1 MNQDKVALKN
11 FTENEMKEFMKTIGE
26 KAFRGTQIFS
36 WIYKGAKTFDDMN
49 NIPKDLRNKLEEVSY
64 IGNLKMELK
73 LESKKDGTK
82 KYLFELKDGNIIET
96 VMMDYE
102 SRVTVCVS
110 NQVGCRMGCKFCAST
125 IDGLVRNLEPWEILD
140 QVMRI
145 QEDTGKRVSNIVLMG
160 SGEPLDNFDNTKKF
174 LELVNEKNGLN
185 IGYRHITL
193 STCGIAPK
201 MRELAE
207 LGLPI
212 NLALSL
218 HSPYDES
225 RKEIMPIAN
234 AYSIKD
240 IVDACKYYIQKTNRR
255 VTFEYS
261 LIKGVND
268 SEKDALALV
277 KLLQGML
284 CHVNIIPINK
294 VEERDYEKPD
304 KTFIYRF
311 RDVLEKNNIPAT
323 VRISMGSDI
332 SGACGQLRR
341 KHK

>member
-1 MNQDKVALKN
+1 MSQNKVALKN
-11 FTENEMKEFMKTIGE
+11 FTEEEMKEFMKTIGE

-36 WIYKGAKTFDDMN
+36 WLYKGAKTFDDMN

-64 IGNLKMELK
+64 IGSLNTELK

-82 KYLFELKDGNIIET
+82 KYLFELNDGNIIET

-110 NQVGCRMGCKFCAST
+110 NQVGCRMGCRFCAST

-140 QVMRI
+140 QIMMI

-218 HSPYDES
+218 HSPHDES

-240 IVDACKYYIQKTNRR
+240 IIDACKYYIQKTNRR

-268 SEKDALALV
+268 SERDALALV
-277 KLLQGML
+277 KLLKGML

-294 VEERDYEKPD
+294 VEERDFEKPD
-304 KTFIYRF
+304 KTFIYKF

>member
-1 MNQDKVALKN
+1 MNQNKVALKN
-11 FTENEMKEFMKTIGE
+11 FTEAEMKEFMKTIDE
-26 KAFRGTQIFS
+26 KPFRGSQVFS
-36 WIYKGAKTFDDMN
+36 WIYKGAKSFDDMN
-49 NIPKDLRNKLEEVSY
+49 NIPKSLRDKLEKVCY
-64 IGNLKMELK
+64 IGNIETELK
-73 LESKKDGTK
+73 LESKVDKTK
-82 KYLFELKDGNIIET
+82 KYLFLLNDGNIIET

-102 SRVTVCVS
+102 DRVTVCIS

-125 IDGLVRNLEPWEILD
+125 IDGLLRNLEPWEILD
-140 QVMRI
+140 QILKI

-160 SGEPLDNFDNTKKF
+160 SGEPLDNFENTKQF
-174 LELVNEKNGLN
+174 LKIVNDKNGLN

-201 MRELAE
+201 MRELANLE
-207 LGLPI
+207 LPI

-218 HSPYDES
+218 HSPYDEK

-234 AYSIKD
+234 AYSIED
-240 IVDACKYYIQKTNRR
+240 ILNACRYYIRKTNRR

-268 SEKDALALV
+268 SEKEAQQLI
-277 KLLQGML
+277 KLLKGIL
-284 CHVNIIPINK
+284 CHVNLIPVNN
-294 VEERDYEKPD
+294 VEERDFKRPD
-304 KTFIYRF
+304 KSHIYKF
-311 RDVLEKNNIPAT
+311 RDILEKNNIPAT

-332 SGACGQLRR
+332 GGACGQLRR